1 MMGEKKLSKPKAA
14 QCGVPPGFPCRA
26 PFWIES
32 RVRRWDPRD
41 GEVPLVAGMRVSMP
55 LRRLAPILLLPLLLL
70 RLAPVPRLSPGPLLA
85 QWLLPP
91 VRVSSR
97 DVVVVE
103 WPALGFHLRDAARRR
118 QLRLHHH
125 RARRGVVER
134 GDVGGYTA
142 AAQTD
147 VSRCLAVYRGVC
159 VVDGAVGN
167 SLSDLL

>member
-1 MMGEKKLSKPKAA
+1 M
-14 QCGVPPGFPCRA
+14 
-26 PFWIES
+26 
-32 RVRRWDPRD
+32 
-41 GEVPLVAGMRVSMP
+41 PLVAGMRVFVP

-70 RLAPVPRLSPGPLLA
+70 CLAPVPRLPPGSLLRRA
-85 QWLLPP
+85 PTTGVTVMWMAKWLLPGIGE
-91 VRVSSR
+91 SFR

-103 WPALGFHLRDAARRR
+103 WPALRFHPRNAARRR
-118 QLRLHHH
+118 QLRLDHH

-134 GDVGGYTA
+134 GDVGGHTA
-142 AAQTD
+142 AAQAD